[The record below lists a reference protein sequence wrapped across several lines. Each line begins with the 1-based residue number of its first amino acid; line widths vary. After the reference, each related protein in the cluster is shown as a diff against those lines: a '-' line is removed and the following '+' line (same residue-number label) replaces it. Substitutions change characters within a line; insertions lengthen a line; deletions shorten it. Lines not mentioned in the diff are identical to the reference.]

1 MTVSFADY
9 RRLFQTYLGPQKWRV
24 ALLALLVL
32 LSLGLLLANPQL
44 IRYFLDSV
52 EQGRSLNQLMGA
64 AAIFTGLTIVQQIV
78 VLIATYIGEQVG
90 WTATNNLRADLALHC
105 LKLDLSFHKTHT
117 PGELIERVDGDVNQ
131 LAKLFSQLIIR
142 LVGNLL
148 LFTGVLTLLWFEG
161 WQIGLAIT
169 LIAVISMFALE
180 WLRRRMIPR
189 WERTRAADAALF
201 GFLEERLNGT
211 EDIRANGGV
220 PYVMQRFYILMR
232 ERVASQWY
240 AMRLNVFVI
249 SFPVWV
255 FGPAYAAATLVGGY
269 FYDDGTVG
277 GGALT
282 IGSVYLIFHYVG
294 VMEGPLWE
302 SLRHVEDL
310 QKAMASINRIAA
322 LFAIQSTI
330 EDGEGI
336 HLPEQ
341 ALAVEFD
348 NVSFHYE
355 DDDETVLDQLSFTL
369 TPGTVLGLLG
379 RTGSGKST
387 LSKLLFRFY
396 HPTDGAIRLGGTE
409 ETMVDLRTAR
419 PPDLHGRIGMVTQ
432 EVQLFHS
439 SVRDNLTLFDDSIA
453 DERVRAVIDEVGL
466 SDWLATL
473 PDGLNTQLDTGSD
486 SNLSA
491 GEAQL
496 LAFARVFLTDPGLVI
511 LDEASSRL
519 DPATEQRVE
528 MALDK
533 LLQNRTG
540 IIIAHR
546 LATVQRAD
554 EIMIL
559 ERGQV
564 REHDTRSRLM
574 ADPQSRFSQL
584 LQTGLEEAFTS

>member
-9 RRLFQTYLGPQKWRV
+9 RRLFQTYLGPQKGRV
-24 ALLALLVL
+24 ALLFLLVF

-52 EQGRSLNQLMGA
+52 EKGRSLNQLMGA
-64 AAIFTGLTIVQQIV
+64 AALFTGLTIVQQLV
-78 VLIATYIGEQVG
+78 VLVATYIGEQVG
-90 WTATNNLRADLALHC
+90 WTATNNLRTDLALHC

-142 LVGNLL
+142 LMGNLL
-148 LFTGVLTLLWFEG
+148 LFMGVLILLWIEG
-161 WQIGLAIT
+161 WQIGLVIT
-169 LIAVISMFALE
+169 LVAIVSLFVLE
-180 WLRRRMIPR
+180 WLRKRMIPR

-220 PYVMQRFYILMR
+220 PYTMHRLYQLTR
-232 ERVASQWY
+232 ERVAAQWH
-240 AMRLNVFVI
+240 AMRLNAFVI

-255 FGPAYAAATLVGGY
+255 FGPAYAAATLIGGY
-269 FYDDGTVG
+269 SYGN
-277 GGALT
+277 GALT
-282 IGSVYLIFHYVG
+282 IGSVYLIFHYMG

-302 SLRHVEDL
+302 SLRHVQDL

-322 LFAIQSTI
+322 LFAIQSMI
-330 EDGEGI
+330 QDGEGV
-336 HLPEQ
+336 HLPAG

-348 NVSFHYE
+348 NVSFRYE
-355 DDDETVLDQLSFTL
+355 DDEEAVLDQLSFTL
-369 TPGTVLGLLG
+369 APGKVLGLLG

-396 HPTDGAIRLGGTE
+396 HPTNGAIYLSGTNG
-409 ETMVDLRTAR
+409 TMVDLRAAR
-419 PPDLHGRIGMVTQ
+419 QSDLHGRIGMVTQ
-432 EVQLFHS
+432 EVQLFQA

-453 DERVRAVIDEVGL
+453 DERVRSVINEVGL
-466 SDWLATL
+466 GDWFSAL
-473 PDGLNTQLDTGSD
+473 PDGLDTQLDTGSD
-486 SNLSA
+486 SSLSA

-528 MALDK
+528 TALDK

-546 LATVQRAD
+546 LATVQRVD

-559 ERGQV
+559 EKGRIQ
-564 REHDTRSRLM
+564 EHGTRSRLM
-574 ADPQSRFSQL
+574 ADPRSRFSQI
-584 LQTGLEEAFTS
+584 LQVGLEEAFTS